1 MAGRFPGMNPY
12 IELSED
18 LWTGFHDILISV
30 MSLQL
35 NAHLPP
41 NYTAFVE
48 KRIELVEMPDQP
60 LRQRKPDIAVAR
72 DFESDQGGATATA
85 VLPDIE
91 PATLTLPNFD
101 ENPEGY
107 IDIRTFP
114 DRELVTSIEILSP
127 SNKSASGHGEYWT
140 KRAAMILQGV
150 HLVEID
156 LLLGGR
162 RLPVIEPLPPGD
174 FYAFVSRGNRRPRC
188 EVYAWSI
195 RRALPKLP
203 IPLKAPD
210 PDVVLDLPQAV
221 EITFNGGRF
230 EQNLLYEIP
239 IPPSLS
245 ESDRAWVAERLRQS
259 KTTAPADA

>member
-18 LWTGFHDILISV
+18 LWTGFHNVLIADI
-30 MSLQL
+30 SLQL
-35 NAHLPP
+35 NAHLPQ
-41 NYTAFVE
+41 NYTAFVM
-48 KRIELVEMPDQP
+48 KRRELFEVAGLALRTHKNTGTADRAFKSIEE
-60 LRQRKPDIAVAR
+60 
-72 DFESDQGGATATA
+72 GATATA

-91 PATLTLPNFD
+91 PAALTLPNYD

-114 DRELVTSIEILSP
+114 DRELVTSIEVLSP

-140 KRAAMILQGV
+140 KRASMILQGV

-156 LLLGGR
+156 LLLQGR
-162 RLPVIEPLPPGD
+162 RLPAIEPLPPGD

-195 RRALPKLP
+195 RRSLPNLP

-210 PDVVLDLPQAV
+210 SDVMLDLAQAV
-221 EITFNGGRF
+221 DTTFNGGRF
-230 EQNLLYEIP
+230 EQNMLYDRP
-239 IPPSLS
+239 VPSSLADA
-245 ESDRAWVAERLRQS
+245 DRAWVAERL
-259 KTTAPADA
+259 KMHEG

>member
-1 MAGRFPGMNPY
+1 MAARFPGMNPY

-18 LWTGFHDILISV
+18 LWTGFHDVLIADISK
-30 MSLQL
+30 QL
-35 NAHLPP
+35 NATLPQ

-60 LRQRKPDIAVAR
+60 LRQRKPDVAVAR
-72 DFESDQGGATATA
+72 DFESDQGGGTATA

-91 PATLTLPNFD
+91 PAALTLPDYD
-101 ENPEGY
+101 ENPEAY

-127 SNKSASGHGEYWT
+127 SNKSPSGHGEYWT
-140 KRAAMILQGV
+140 KRASMILQGV

-156 LLLGGR
+156 LLLQGR
-162 RLPVIEPLPPGD
+162 RLPAIEPLPPGD

-188 EVYAWSI
+188 EVYGWSI
-195 RRALPKLP
+195 RRPLPKLP

-210 PDVVLDLPQAV
+210 PDVILDLAQAV
-221 EITFNGGRF
+221 ETTFNGGRF
-230 EQNLLYEIP
+230 EQNLLYEMP
-239 IPPSLS
+239 IPASLS
-245 ESDRAWVAERLRQS
+245 ESDRAWVAERLPQS
-259 KTTAPADA
+259 KKTAPTKA